1 MLKYA
6 QDFEDLL
13 KKNIEYLINNFVSF
27 SYLKTIL
34 IYCIKSIYIIKI

>member
-27 SYLKTIL
+27 SYLKDNFDIL
-34 IYCIKSIYIIKI
+34 Y